1 MTGWRFYL
9 MELPSRQWL
18 DKDVQLSEAV
28 VVEAGSLPGSIS
40 GYLPLAYHN
49 MRRPDG
55 SLFIQEWGTLL
66 LAEQPGRD
74 LVGCIVDEVSIEDGK
89 LRVDAGGFTSYPEGQ
104 PWLGPERAEVDV
116 DPLDMV
122 RVIWDHLQS
131 YSGGDLKVKVD
142 PLKSPERIGYP
153 EENVSFTT
161 GSGED
166 VSFDKGPFRLA
177 SWDTENLGKV
187 LTDLKTET
195 PFAYR
200 EHTYWADAEH
210 ETVAHRLEL
219 GYPTLGKRHHDLHFE
234 IGVNVVVNPGLQ
246 EGDYASELMMY
257 GGGEGRKRLESS
269 VRITRPTTRLRRAT
283 TRTDRSLGSK
293 KRATAAARP
302 ILDKL
307 TGAYTIDSVDV
318 IDHDLARYEL
328 WTVGDEIRVKG
339 DAGWVQLDT
348 WVRIT
353 EISTDCTTGRRN
365 LKVETV

>member
-1 MTGWRFYL
+1 MSGWRFYL
-9 MELPSRQWL
+9 MALPSREWI
-18 DKDVQLSEAV
+18 DKDVQLSDAV
-28 VVEAGSLPGSIS
+28 VVEADSLPGSIS

-55 SLFIQEWGTLL
+55 SLLVQEWGCMLI
-66 LAEQPGRD
+66 AEQKGYDP
-74 LVGCIVDEVSIEDGK
+74 LGCIVDGVSIEDGRLK
-89 LRVDAGGFTSYPEGQ
+89 IDAGGFTSYPEGQ
-104 PWLGPERAEVDV
+104 PWLGPDRAEVDV

-131 YSGGDLKVKVD
+131 YPAGNLRVKVD
-142 PLKSPERIGYP
+142 PLQSPHRIGYP

-161 GSGED
+161 DAGED

-177 SWDTENLGKV
+177 SWATENLGKT

-200 EHTYWADAEH
+200 EHTNWTANKRDV
-210 ETVAHRLEL
+210 THRLEL
-219 GYPTLGKRHHDLHFE
+219 GYPKLGKRHHRLHFE
-234 IGVNVVVNPGLQ
+234 IGQNVVVNPGLQ
-246 EGDYASELMMY
+246 EGDYSSELMMY
-257 GGGEGRKRLESS
+257 GSGEGRKRMSNSAL
-269 VRITRPTTRLRRAT
+269 VTKPTTRLRRAT

-302 ILDKL
+302 ILETL
-307 TGAYTIDSVDV
+307 SGAYTIESVDV
-318 IDHDLARYEL
+318 IDHDLAPYEQ

-365 LKVETV
+365 LKVETA